1 MATKQKARKKKVEI
15 VEMEEE
21 EEQLQTDEIEEV
33 SEVEVEEIPVGSDP
47 SVLFTSVEEKAL
59 EIVHAGQ
66 KWVFKYKELTWGE
79 KNICIDESQTWDA
92 NGGFSFSISKYYAA
106 ALTRMLTHTPIRP
119 ITETTLNRL
128 DRRIGEQ
135 LVAIVPQPVEQ
146 VIPDLKG

>member
-1 MATKQKARKKKVEI
+1 MATKQKVRKKKVEI
-15 VEMEEE
+15 TNMEEQ
-21 EEQLQTDEIEEV
+21 EEQPQVEEIEEIP
-33 SEVEVEEIPVGSDP
+33 EVAEMEFGEDP
-47 SVLFTSVEEKAL
+47 SALFTSVEEKSL
-59 EIVHAGQ
+59 EIIHAGK
-66 KWVFKYKELTWGE
+66 KWVFRYKELTWGE
-79 KNICIDESQTWDA
+79 KNLCIDDSQTWDA
-92 NGGFSFSISKYYAA
+92 SGNFSFSISKYYAA

>member
-15 VEMEEE
+15 VNMEEE
-21 EEQLQTDEIEEV
+21 QEEQPQGEEIP
-33 SEVEVEEIPVGSDP
+33 EVEEIPLGDDP

-59 EIVHAGQ
+59 EIVHAGK

-79 KNICIDESQTWDA
+79 KNICIDDSQTWDA

-128 DRRIGEQ
+128 DRRIGC
-135 LVAIVPQPVEQ
+135 LLYTSPSPR
-146 VIPDLKG
+146 D

>member
-1 MATKQKARKKKVEI
+1 MATKQKVRKKKVAM
-15 VEMEEE
+15 V
-21 EEQLQTDEIEEV
+21 EEQDEQP
-33 SEVEVEEIPVGSDP
+33 VEQPVEEIPEVVEEVPMGEDP
-47 SVLFTSVEEKAL
+47 SSL
-59 EIVHAGQ
+59 EIVHAGR
-66 KWVFKYKELTWGE
+66 KWVFKYKELTWGD
-79 KNICIDESQTWDA
+79 KNLCIDESQTWDA
-92 NGGFSFSISKYYAA
+92 SGNFSFSISKYYAA

>member
-15 VEMEEE
+15 VNMEEE
-21 EEQLQTDEIEEV
+21 GQEKQPQVDEIEEV
-33 SEVEVEEIPVGSDP
+33 PEVEEIPMGEDP

-59 EIVHAGQ
+59 EIVHAGK
-66 KWVFKYKELTWGE
+66 KWVFKYRELTWGE

-92 NGGFSFSISKYYAA
+92 NGGFSFSISKYYAS

-146 VIPDLKG
+146 LIPDLKG

>member
-1 MATKQKARKKKVEI
+1 MATKQKVRKKKVAM
-15 VEMEEE
+15 V
-21 EEQLQTDEIEEV
+21 EEQDEQP
-33 SEVEVEEIPVGSDP
+33 VEQPVEEIPEVVEEVPMGEDP
-47 SVLFTSVEEKAL
+47 SSLFTSAEEQSL
-59 EIVHAGQ
+59 EIVHAGR
-66 KWVFKYKELTWGE
+66 KWVFKYKELTWGD
-79 KNICIDESQTWDA
+79 KNLCIDESQTWDA
-92 NGGFSFSISKYYAA
+92 SGNFSFSISKYYAA